1 MTASGN
7 GAGRRPSSM
16 HRLKLAV
23 FFVAKMVGLF
33 RLVRWLTRGHLK
45 ILCYHGFALDDEI
58 AFSSSMFIS
67 PGTFDARLATLSRYG
82 FEVLR
87 LDEAVERLY
96 AGTLPDHSLVIT
108 VDDGFHS
115 VRHVAVPAL
124 ERHGLTATV
133 YVTTYYVEHPNPIFR
148 LVVQYMFWKT
158 RRRTL
163 LLRDVPWSAD
173 AEIDLSDSAQRA
185 RAICDCIRYGESHCT
200 EEQRCLLS
208 RRLGDLLEVPYAEI
222 EAGRTLN
229 LMTPQ
234 ELREIAEKGID
245 IQLHTHRHVFPP
257 DDMVRAERE
266 IADNRAALCSMLGN
280 RPFVHFCYPSGLWA
294 ERQWDWLDRMGV
306 KSATTCQHGMN
317 SGKSPRHALR
327 RYLDSEEL
335 HPLEFEAFLTGFS
348 EVTAKL
354 NKLFS
359 RRSGHVKAEEGEC
372 RAFPS

>member
-1 MTASGN
+1 MTVPTN
-7 GAGRRPSSM
+7 GAGRGPLSL
-16 HRLKLAV
+16 HRLKLAL
-23 FFVAKMVGLF
+23 FFVAKLLGLF
-33 RLVRWLTRGHLK
+33 RFVSWLTRRRLK
-45 ILCYHGFALDDEI
+45 ILCYHGFALGDEV

-67 PGTFDARLATLSRYG
+67 QGTFEARLATVRRYG
-82 FEVLR
+82 FKALP
-87 LDEAVERLY
+87 LDEAVERLC

-124 ERHGLTATV
+124 ERRGLAATV

-158 RRRTL
+158 RCRTL

-173 AEIDLSDSAQRA
+173 AQIDLADAAQRE
-185 RAICDCIRYGESHCT
+185 RAIWDCIGYGESHCT
-200 EEQRCLLS
+200 EEQRCLVS

-222 EAGRTLN
+222 EAARTLN

-245 IQLHTHRHVFPP
+245 IQLHTHRHVFPT
-257 DDMVRAERE
+257 DDLARAERE
-266 IADNRAALCSMLGN
+266 IVDNRAALSRILGN
-280 RPFVHFCYPSGLWA
+280 RPFAHFCYPSGLWA

-306 KSATTCQHGMN
+306 KSSTTCMHGMN

-348 EVTAKL
+348 ELTAKL
-354 NKLFS
+354 SKLVSWRS
-359 RRSGHVKAEEGEC
+359 RRVKAEVGEW